1 MDEAWHKNGFGY
13 VNDKIILIAFDRKQ
27 QAIDRA
33 LKVGGS
39 KFKYK

>member
-1 MDEAWHKNGFGY
+1 MKLGTKMVPDMLIT
-13 VNDKIILIAFDRKQ
+13 KIILRAFDRKQ